1 MNTYLLITSIVIF
14 LCILLNRVSNRIGIP
29 ALLAFIVLGML
40 FGSDGIMKIDFDNY
54 AFAEQICSTALIFI
68 MFYGG
73 FGTNWQRAKAVAV
86 KSVLLSTIGVIITC
100 FLTGLFCH
108 FALNMSWEISFLLGA
123 LISSTDAASV
133 FSILRSKKLNLKY
146 IPPLFLKWKAV
157 VMTHVPICSQLL
169 LYPYLR
175 AAQARE
181 ILPYS

>member
-86 KSVLLSTIGVIITC
+86 KAASGHSTSTFNIYMAYLCGKT
-100 FLTGLFCH
+100 
-108 FALNMSWEISFLLGA
+108 SF
-123 LISSTDAASV
+123 SSTRAHT
-133 FSILRSKKLNLKY
+133 FSQQN
-146 IPPLFLKWKAV
+146 
-157 VMTHVPICSQLL
+157 
-169 LYPYLR
+169 
-175 AAQARE
+175 
-181 ILPYS
+181 

>member
-73 FGTNWQRAKAVAV
+73 FGTNWQRAKLLPLSLCFCPP
-86 KSVLLSTIGVIITC
+86 SVLLS
-100 FLTGLFCH
+100 H
-108 FALNMSWEISFLLGA
+108 A
-123 LISSTDAASV
+123 
-133 FSILRSKKLNLKY
+133 FSQ
-146 IPPLFLKWKAV
+146 AV
-157 VMTHVPICSQLL
+157 LSLCP
-169 LYPYLR
+169 
-175 AAQARE
+175 
-181 ILPYS
+181 

>member
-108 FALNMSWEISFLLGA
+108 FALNMSWEISFAIRTPKIMPKASCFTMSMAIFPGLA
-123 LISSTDAASV
+123 LPWDMAIKATV
-133 FSILRSKKLNLKY
+133 SI
-146 IPPLFLKWKAV
+146 
-157 VMTHVPICSQLL
+157 
-169 LYPYLR
+169 
-175 AAQARE
+175 
-181 ILPYS
+181 

>member
-108 FALNMSWEISFLLGA
+108 FALNMSWEISFLHTAFEKAESEIQYRL
-123 LISSTDAASV
+123 SS
-133 FSILRSKKLNLKY
+133 
-146 IPPLFLKWKAV
+146 
-157 VMTHVPICSQLL
+157 
-169 LYPYLR
+169 
-175 AAQARE
+175 
-181 ILPYS
+181 

>member
-73 FGTNWQRAKAVAV
+73 FGTNWNTARPTGSVQRLLPLSLCFCPP
-86 KSVLLSTIGVIITC
+86 SVLLSHAFSQGCSVT
-100 FLTGLFCH
+100 LP
-108 FALNMSWEISFLLGA
+108 
-123 LISSTDAASV
+123 LI
-133 FSILRSKKLNLKY
+133 
-146 IPPLFLKWKAV
+146 
-157 VMTHVPICSQLL
+157 
-169 LYPYLR
+169 
-175 AAQARE
+175 
-181 ILPYS
+181 

>member
-73 FGTNWQRAKAVAV
+73 FGTNWQRAKLLPLSLYFCPP
-86 KSVLLSTIGVIITC
+86 SVLLSHAFSQGCSVT
-100 FLTGLFCH
+100 LP
-108 FALNMSWEISFLLGA
+108 
-123 LISSTDAASV
+123 LI
-133 FSILRSKKLNLKY
+133 
-146 IPPLFLKWKAV
+146 
-157 VMTHVPICSQLL
+157 
-169 LYPYLR
+169 
-175 AAQARE
+175 
-181 ILPYS
+181 